1 MAEDAMEVA
10 MEVDEASTS
19 HKADSSSEGQREDVW
34 YFPTAAHRWSL
45 VEKYR
50 PTSLADVA
58 AHTDIIDTRE
68 NWLLHLLL
76 YAPPGTHKITCPA
89 VLNES
94 KLYFPA
100 LHSSLLSTI

>member
-1 MAEDAMEVA
+1 VSGWDLFWEKRMAEDAMEVA

-58 AHTDIIDTRE
+58 AHTDIIDTSM
-68 NWLLHLLL
+68 
-76 YAPPGTHKITCPA
+76 YAYLFVPHTW
-89 VLNES
+89 
-94 KLYFPA
+94 
-100 LHSSLLSTI
+100 SSLYRNFVFL

>member
-58 AHTDIIDTRE
+58 AHTDIIDTICLDTYIEISEKKTRTG
-68 NWLLHLLL
+68 L
-76 YAPPGTHKITCPA
+76 
-89 VLNES
+89 
-94 KLYFPA
+94 A
-100 LHSSLLSTI
+100 LFDVVQELQL